1 MKRFVVTYKR
11 CVLQRFCDGQRSGG
25 LIFMSLRYASAT
37 KEERK
42 EKQASG
48 PQPSEANA
56 DHFDTL
62 PQRKKNGKRS
72 RQVVLSRAKRT
83 PTTSIRFCNKLNI
96 YIHYMEAYRSGHNGP
111 HSKCGYRPKRY
122 KGSNPFASASSAH
135 PSKVAQ
141 PKKGLDKNGHAF
153 FCWLLYPTGYAARL
167 QLREDEMT

>member
-62 PQRKKNGKRS
+62 PQRKKQGKRS
-72 RQVVLSRAKRT
+72 KQVVLSRAKRT
-83 PTTSIRFCNKLNI
+83 PTTSIRFRNKLNI

-122 KGSNPFASASSAH
+122 KGSNPFASAKDGSALGRTR
-135 PSKVAQ
+135 
-141 PKKGLDKNGHAF
+141 KGLTEAVKPFSYAPLAF
-153 FCWLLYPTGYAARL
+153 AVICYSFGKRK
-167 QLREDEMT
+167 

>member
-1 MKRFVVTYKR
+1 MCYNAFVTVSVAVV
-11 CVLQRFCDGQRSGG
+11 CFLC
-25 LIFMSLRYASAT
+25 
-37 KEERK
+37 
-42 EKQASG
+42 
-48 PQPSEANA
+48 
-56 DHFDTL
+56 HFDTL
-62 PQRKKNGKRS
+62 PQRKKKGKRS

-83 PTTSIRFCNKLNI
+83 PTTSIRFRDKLNI

-153 FCWLLYPTGYAARL
+153 FCWLLYTTGYAAHFLPR
-167 QLREDEMT
+167 